1 MNISRS
7 DIEKICNYVES
18 DKPSL
23 PQGNI
28 FYMDNISSH
37 DEWVIN
43 QHKRVNRQKVIN
55 EVLDEQEEIV
65 EDTWLPKSDGDMS
78 VLSPRMMSMS
88 VKSKKFVSYEYLYDD
103 VILHLDSLT
112 SSPMKSNNFIKSNM
126 NATKSNEYFL
136 SQSENDDATL
146 RRIITKITFCTNLIS
161 MTSMLGPANTLIV
174 GDEIFIY
181 LLSANNIILYD
192 NNKEMMLMNLKL
204 VRSSKIKSNKC
215 ILLKTS
221 GQLGAG
227 ICVSKY
233 NDGRYFMKE
242 TPNYEKTIAW
252 FELI

>member
-1 MNISRS
+1 MNILRS

-18 DKPSL
+18 NKPSL
-23 PQGNI
+23 PVGNI

-43 QHKRVNRQKVIN
+43 QHKRINRQKILN

-65 EDTWLPKSDGDMS
+65 EDTWLPKSDGEMS
-78 VLSPRMMSMS
+78 VMTPRMMSMS
-88 VKSKKFVSYEYLYDD
+88 VKSKKFVSYEDLYDD
-103 VILHLDSLT
+103 VISNLDILT
-112 SSPMKSNNFIKSNM
+112 SSPMKPNNFIKSNIVA
-126 NATKSNEYFL
+126 NKSNESFL
-136 SQSENDDATL
+136 SQTENENATL
-146 RRIITKITFCTNLIS
+146 RRIITKITFCNNLIA

-174 GDEIFIY
+174 GDEIFEY
-181 LLSANNIILYD
+181 LLTSDNIITFD
-192 NNKEMMLMNLKL
+192 KNNMVLMNLKL
-204 VRSSKIKSNKC
+204 VRSPKIKSNKC

-227 ICVSKY
+227 ICVSKHD
-233 NDGRYFMKE
+233 DGRYFMKE